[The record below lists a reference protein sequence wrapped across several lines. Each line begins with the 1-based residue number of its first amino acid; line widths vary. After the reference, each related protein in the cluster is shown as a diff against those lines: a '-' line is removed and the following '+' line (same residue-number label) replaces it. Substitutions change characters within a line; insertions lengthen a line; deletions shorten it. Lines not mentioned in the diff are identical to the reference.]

1 MTLFQWLA
9 GGMMACFA
17 LAEIVLQF
25 FQMSRR
31 SISTLRLC
39 VWIVAFILILNP
51 SLTEVLASTL
61 SIGRGVDVILYFTV
75 IAFVISFFYVIHA
88 LEKQREQLTLLVRTI
103 AISQPYSVAREVEE
117 SDSGLEDSPSA
128 VSASRIA

>member
-9 GGMMACFA
+9 GGLMAAFA
-17 LAEIVLQF
+17 VTEIVLQF
-25 FQMSRR
+25 LQMSRR
-31 SISTLRLC
+31 SIGTVRFI
-39 VWIVAFILILNP
+39 VWVAAIILILKP
-51 SLTEVLASTL
+51 SLTDVLASIL

-103 AISQPYSVAREVEE
+103 AISQPYAVARDTVAT
-117 SDSGLEDSPSA
+117 SSPLETSEPD
-128 VSASRIA
+128 

>member
-9 GGMMACFA
+9 GGLMAAFA
-17 LAEIVLQF
+17 VAEIALQF
-25 FQMSRR
+25 FQLSRR
-31 SISTLRLC
+31 SIGSVRFC
-39 VWIVAFILILNP
+39 VWVSALILILFP
-51 SLTEVLASTL
+51 GLTELLASTL

-103 AISQPYSVAREVEE
+103 AISQPYAVAQERAVTSDE
-117 SDSGLEDSPSA
+117 STS
-128 VSASRIA
+128 

>member
-9 GGMMACFA
+9 GGLMAAFA
-17 LAEIVLQF
+17 VIEVGLQCL
-25 FQMSRR
+25 QLSRR
-31 SISTLRLC
+31 SISSIRFS
-39 VWIVAFILILNP
+39 VWVCALILILNP
-51 SLTEVLASTL
+51 SWTDILASTL

-103 AISQPYSVAREVEE
+103 AITQPYATAQELSSEE
-117 SDSGLEDSPSA
+117 SELETS
-128 VSASRIA
+128 